1 MTPYRDWLAFDVE
14 GQAMP
19 AGSKTRTKFGVRE
32 CGSPEN
38 IADKKAWRERAASC
52 GTIARTHAGL
62 DLIPVHVPIAVTFE
76 FRIRRPKYHA
86 SRRGGLKPQY
96 VDTMPT
102 SDPDTTKLVRSI
114 EDGLTGIVWADDA
127 GIVWQQASKRYAD
140 LGEPTGCRVV
150 VRVADGIASGC
161 VGGVKS
167 TVQAS

>member
-1 MTPYRDWLAFDVE
+1 MTRYREWLEFDVE

-19 AGSKTRTKFGVRE
+19 AGSKTRTKFGIRE
-32 CGSPEN
+32 DGSPQN
-38 IADKKAWRERAASC
+38 LANKAAWRERAAAC
-52 GTIARTHAGL
+52 GSVARTDAGL

-86 SRRGGLKPQY
+86 SKLGGLKPQY
-96 VDTMPT
+96 INAMPT

-140 LGEPTGCRVV
+140 VGEPTGCLVV
-150 VRVADGIASGC
+150 VCVADGIGSGC
-161 VGGVKS
+161 VRTEKA
-167 TVQAS
+167 TDQAS